1 MKNGKES
8 PLHIRGVQVEA
19 PLRYNRRQY
28 TSLIHSHDGPD
39 TMKTLGGLA
48 ILACVA
54 FAAGDNVLS
63 YVERRSIA
71 SNLTLDNGLDW
82 GVWGDVEYCPEGS
95 FVHAF
100 DTKFESGSTTDE
112 TAVNALML
120 FCSTPEHHDTG
131 YITSTVGEYGEWQG
145 MRICTNG
152 YVTGMRGNVLEPQGI
167 VHDDVAVA
175 NMEMECDYGKEVI
188 TGVMDLE
195 KFTPGEWGE
204 WSKCDSG
211 SAVCGLQVKW
221 EEPVLG
227 DDAATTNV
235 ILFCCSL

>member
-1 MKNGKES
+1 
-8 PLHIRGVQVEA
+8 
-19 PLRYNRRQY
+19 
-28 TSLIHSHDGPD
+28 
-39 TMKTLGGLA
+39 MKTL
-48 ILACVA
+48 
-54 FAAGDNVLS
+54 AALSLLSCAVLS
-63 YVERRSIA
+63 AGQILMYEERRVVS
-71 SNLTLDNGLDW
+71 SNITLDNGLDW
-82 GVWGDVEYCPEGS
+82 GTWGDIEYCPEGS

-112 TAVNALML
+112 TGVNALML
-120 FCSTPEHHDTG
+120 FCSTLEHHDTG

-145 MRICTNG
+145 MRICTTG

-175 NMEMECDYGKEVI
+175 NMEMECDNGKEVI
-188 TGVMDLE
+188 TGVMAQ
-195 KFTPGEWGE
+195 KFTPGTWGE
-204 WSKCDSG
+204 WAKCDSG
-211 SAVCGLQVKW
+211 SAVCGIQVKW